1 MKRFT
6 KMHPDDDVATA
17 MESVEKDADAAVY
30 DKQGG
35 KLSDIAVRETIPH
48 GNKIALRDIA
58 AGEPVRKYGEV
69 IGEATAHIPTGRL
82 VHVHNVRSLKLDVP
96 ESIRR
101 EIIRQMNIVTTTNST
116 PNTTTT
122 ATTDATKETEAPA

>member
-17 MESVEKDADAAVY
+17 MESVEKDAEAAVY
-30 DKQGG
+30 DKQGT
-35 KLSDIAVRETIPH
+35 KLADIAVRENIPH

-58 AGEPVRKYGEV
+58 AGELVRKYGEV
-69 IGEATAHIPTGRL
+69 IGESTAHIPAGRL

-101 EIIRQMNIVTTTNST
+101 EIIRQMNIDTT
-116 PNTTTT
+116 PNTTPNAT
-122 ATTDATKETEAPA
+122 AKTEAPA